1 MTYEEPVAKLWL
13 CLRRGL
19 TRRPSGVEC
28 HRRGR
33 VGATTGQEEVIA
45 IGLIFEGNGVTQE
58 QYEQVLA
65 QACPGNQPP
74 PGMLYHAAG
83 VGENGIIVI
92 DIWESPASMH
102 AFETE
107 KLKQA
112 RQAAH
117 ITSHEVTIFPLINIM
132 QP

>member
-1 MTYEEPVAKLWL
+1 M
-13 CLRRGL
+13 
-19 TRRPSGVEC
+19 
-28 HRRGR
+28 
-33 VGATTGQEEVIA
+33 A

-65 QACPGNQPP
+65 QAVRETSPRRACSTTRLELGKTASSSSTS
-74 PGMLYHAAG
+74 G
-83 VGENGIIVI
+83 
-92 DIWESPASMH
+92 ESPASMH

-117 ITSHEVTIFPLINIM
+117 IISHEVTIFPLINIM
-132 QP
+132 SPVHGEPRALIAFIARDWSSFLALREL

>member
-1 MTYEEPVAKLWL
+1 M
-13 CLRRGL
+13 
-19 TRRPSGVEC
+19 
-28 HRRGR
+28 
-33 VGATTGQEEVIA
+33 A

-83 VGENGIIVI
+83 VGEHGVIVI
-92 DIWESPASMH
+92 DIWDSPESMH

-107 KLKQA
+107 KLGQA

-117 ITSHEVTIFPLINIM
+117 ITSHHVTIFPLINIM